1 MRQHSVTPPADR
13 RSLRLR
19 YQSAVWLR
27 SAEGTNLAMTGPA
40 APATAA
46 SWDRTERHHLSLEE
60 LVGGPARARVVVL
73 LASILG
79 LQAAD
84 TGAVGALAAPLEK
97 AFHIGNT
104 ELGLLV
110 TVTTLVGC
118 VATLPFGGIADRFNR
133 TRLLQVVVALWALA
147 TLVSALSV
155 DYTMLL
161 LSRLA
166 LGGVVAAAGPALASL
181 MGDLFPG
188 EERGRLWGYVLTGEL
203 IGAGLGILVAG
214 GLSGLAGWRVAMG
227 LLAAPAAVLAWALRR
242 YLPEPA
248 RGGQAYL
255 HVGDEEI
262 VTEGDVGADN
272 GVASFDEPLEALA
285 DPSPLE
291 RQAEQQGVEP
301 EPDTVLSGAGEMNLW
316 QATKYVL
323 RIRPNVALIAA
334 SGLGYFFLSGLET
347 FAELYFRDRYG
358 IGQSLASVLFIL
370 VAAGA
375 VAGVLLSGRVS
386 DRLINRGRLDSR
398 LLVGALAY
406 AATAVAFVPGIVA
419 PSLLVAVPVLLVA
432 AACIGAT
439 NPPVDAA
446 RLDIMASKLWG
457 RAEAVR
463 TALRQLLQGLAPLVY
478 GLLSSLFGATSR
490 GFGAGVDDSAQK
502 ASAATAHG
510 LEMAFIVL
518 AAPLL
523 VAAAA
528 LWLSRGAYLREIV
541 AARRSDENWA
551 ASEAR

>member
-1 MRQHSVTPPADR
+1 
-13 RSLRLR
+13 
-19 YQSAVWLR
+19 
-27 SAEGTNLAMTGPA
+27 MTE
-40 APATAA
+40 TA
-46 SWDRTERHHLSLEE
+46 SDSPHHHHFRLEE
-60 LVGGPARARVVVL
+60 LVGGPARARVIIL
-73 LASILG
+73 LACILG

-97 AFHIGNT
+97 TFRIGNT

-118 VATLPFGGIADRFNR
+118 VATLPFGGISDRYNR
-133 TRLLQVVVALWALA
+133 SRLLQAVVALWAVA
-147 TLVSALSV
+147 TVVSSLSV

-181 MGDLFPG
+181 VGDLFPS

-203 IGAGLGILVAG
+203 IGAGVGILVAG
-214 GLSGLAGWRVAMG
+214 GLSGLAGWRLAMG
-227 LLAAPAAVLAWALRR
+227 VLAVPAAVLAWALWK

-262 VTEGDVGADN
+262 VTEEEVSDGDDGP
-272 GVASFDEPLEALA
+272 GEEEPLEALA

-291 RQAEQQGVEP
+291 AQAEERGVEP
-301 EPDTVLSGAGEMNLW
+301 EPDTVLSGAGDMNLW
-316 QATKYVL
+316 QATRYVL
-323 RIRPNVALIAA
+323 RIRTNVALIAA

-370 VAAGA
+370 VAGGA
-375 VAGVLLSGRVS
+375 IAGVVLSGRVS
-386 DRLINRGRLDSR
+386 DAMIGRGRLNAR
-398 LLVGALAY
+398 LVVGAVAY
-406 AATAVAFVPGIVA
+406 AATAVAFVPGVLS
-419 PSLLVAVPVLLVA
+419 PSLLLAVPIFLLA
-432 AACIGAT
+432 AAFVGAT

-446 RLDIMASKLWG
+446 RLDIMPSKLWG

-463 TALRQLLQGLAPLVY
+463 TALRQLLQGMAPLAY
-478 GLLSSLFGATSR
+478 GIVSSLFGGAAR
-490 GFGAGVDDSAQK
+490 GLGAGVNDTGQH
-502 ASAATAHG
+502 ASAGTAHG
-510 LEMAFIVL
+510 LEMAFVVLTLPLL
-518 AAPLL
+518 AAA
-523 VAAAA
+523 VA
-528 LWLSRGAYLREIV
+528 LWLSRGAYLRDIV

-551 ASEAR
+551 AEEAR